1 MTSGGAAEGRDV
13 ESPLT
18 LSVVVTIVDGD
29 EALARFLEAMTAQRG
44 APALEVLVPFD
55 ASLGSLATL
64 RAAYPTVRWLDLG
77 EVATARPITGAGG
90 QHELYDRRRSAALRV
105 ATGDIVAILEDRG
118 IPRPDWAATACR
130 LHAEPAAVI
139 GGAIEPTP
147 GRLLEWALHVC
158 DFSRYVLPLAH
169 GPAAWVSDVNVT
181 YKRRALS
188 ATRHLWSDRFHEPA
202 VHWELERRGETLLLS
217 PDLVVEHRRR
227 PKPIGRVLAERFH
240 WGRLFGYIRAG
251 ELTGWRRTA
260 LVLSAPLVPVVVA
273 WRHARVWR
281 RRGETARFVAALP
294 IILAL
299 LVAWAIGE
307 AIGTATGRA

>member
-1 MTSGGAAEGRDV
+1 MTSADRAEAEPATGR
-13 ESPLT
+13 PA
-18 LSVVVTIVDGD
+18 LSVVVTIVDGGD
-29 EALARFLEAMTAQRG
+29 ALARFLDAMAVQRD

-64 RAAYPTVRWLDLG
+64 RADHPTVRWLDLG
-77 EVATARPITGAGG
+77 QVPTARPVTGAGG
-90 QHELYDRRRSAALRV
+90 QHELYDRRRSAALHE
-105 ATGDIVAILEDRG
+105 ATGEIVAILEDRG
-118 IPRPDWAATACR
+118 VPRPDWAATACR

-147 GRLLEWALHVC
+147 GRLVEWALHVC
-158 DFSRYVLPLAH
+158 DFSRYSLPFPH

-188 ATRHLWSDRFHEPA
+188 ATRHLWADRFHEPA
-202 VHWELERRGETLLLS
+202 VHWELERLGETLVLS
-217 PDLVVEHRRR
+217 PDLVVEHHRR
-227 PKPIGRVLAERFH
+227 PKPIMRLLGERFH

-251 ELTGWRRTA
+251 ELSAVRRA
-260 LVLSAPLVPVVVA
+260 VLVLSAPLVPLLVA

-281 RRGETARFVAALP
+281 RRGEALRFVAALP

-307 AIGTATGRA
+307 AVGTATGRA